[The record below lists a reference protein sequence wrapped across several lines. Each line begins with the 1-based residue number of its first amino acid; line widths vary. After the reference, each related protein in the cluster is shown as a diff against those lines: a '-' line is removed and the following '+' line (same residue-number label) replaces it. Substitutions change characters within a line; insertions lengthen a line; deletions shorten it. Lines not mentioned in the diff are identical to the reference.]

1 MTRGAARRAA
11 TGAVLYPAPMG
22 KRGASVHKRE
32 RELKKAE
39 KALKKQQRP
48 RETGPVGKGGP
59 AVASSDDLRGY
70 YGPPPE
76 PPPRKGA

>member
-1 MTRGAARRAA
+1 
-11 TGAVLYPAPMG
+11 MG

-39 KALKKQQRP
+39 KALSKQQRS
-48 RETGPVGKGGP
+48 RETGPGGHPGKGGP
-59 AVASSDDLRGY
+59 AVATSDDLRGY

-76 PPPRKGA
+76 PPSRKGA

>member
-1 MTRGAARRAA
+1 
-11 TGAVLYPAPMG
+11 MG

-39 KALKKQQRP
+39 KALSKRRT
-48 RETGPVGKGGP
+48 RETEHAGHPGKGPV
-59 AVASSDDLRGY
+59 VATGDDLRGY

-76 PPPRKGA
+76 SPRKGS